1 MVSRSRSGASRSEV
15 YFDRQGNAVRLRRSE
30 LARQFGSKIAGFDP
44 VRQLGYTRVRSTGR
58 GLFVE
63 FDPAAATPTGVA
75 VAFHEIAH
83 NAPDRIVLVRGRPS
97 WFEVFSMLRRAFEE
111 IEALA
116 AARST
121 PDPIP
126 PTGKP

>member
-30 LARQFGSKIAGFDP
+30 LARQFGSKTAGFDP
-44 VRQLGYTRVRSTGR
+44 VRQLGYTRVRSMGR
-58 GLFVE
+58 ALIVE
-63 FDPAAATPTGVA
+63 FDPAAATSTGVA
-75 VAFHEIAH
+75 VALHEIAH
-83 NAPDRIVLVRGRPS
+83 DAPDRIVLARGRPS
-97 WFEVFSMLRRAFEE
+97 WFEIFSMLRGVFEE

-121 PDPIP
+121 PDPLP
-126 PTGKP
+126 PTRTP